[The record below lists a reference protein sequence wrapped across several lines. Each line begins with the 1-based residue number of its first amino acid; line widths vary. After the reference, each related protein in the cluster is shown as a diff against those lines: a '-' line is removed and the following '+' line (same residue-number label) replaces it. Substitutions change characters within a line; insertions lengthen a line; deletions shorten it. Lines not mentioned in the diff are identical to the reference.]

1 MDRFPLKKRR
11 QLVLRISQHVSGTI
25 NLLFRY
31 GYVNSLNFML
41 SVKDKMWESRTLLLA
56 EMVKQLVKWR
66 LFHWGRD
73 PKLNRLWMSERAMSV
88 TISTPSPLYPSNKL
102 ASLKYLTIQ
111 KKKKLQRKERNKE
124 GGCMLKLRWPQIL
137 KSRSKDEGACS
148 ATCEK
153 KHYGGGKTKLK
164 LLPWITYLPAM
175 IK

>member
-11 QLVLRISQHVSGTI
+11 QLVLQD

-31 GYVNSLNFML
+31 GYINSLNFKL
-41 SVKDKMWESRTLLLA
+41 SVKDKMWESQTLLLT

-66 LFHWGRD
+66 LFQWGRD
-73 PKLNRLWMSERAMSV
+73 PKLNRLNVRKSHVSYH
-88 TISTPSPLYPSNKL
+88 IHPLPALPIKQARFTLIFNHPE
-102 ASLKYLTIQ
+102 
-111 KKKKLQRKERNKE
+111 KKLQRKERNKE
-124 GGCMLKLRWPQIL
+124 GGCMLKLRRPQIL

-164 LLPWITYLPAM
+164 LLPWIMYLPAM